1 MSTAQQHRAP
11 AANHIARNQTLLVIV
26 AAGLIMS
33 AAMGVRQTFGLFIG
47 PFSFDRGMPV
57 TLIAFAIALHNLV
70 WGLAQPFAGAA
81 ADRHGAAPVVAFGA
95 ATFAAGLA
103 LAASASSGWALVL
116 GLGVLVGIGISCT
129 SFGVVLSAVG
139 RVASAEQRS
148 LAMGIASAGGSLGQV
163 LMVPLTQAVREHG
176 GAGTSLIVLAFVM
189 LAAAPLGIV
198 LDRRGNAGAGADK
211 GAARNAPD
219 STAASASSA
228 TSPARLPAPASS
240 VSTSAETTSSASA
253 SSAHAPASPSALS
266 PSLREALAQ
275 AARHRGYRLLTIGFF
290 TCGFQLAFIAT
301 HLPGYLFLCHMP
313 VGLGATALALIGLF
327 NMAGSW
333 ACGWLGGRFRQ
344 QYVLGWLYL
353 IRGAAIAAFFVLPKS
368 TLSVVLFAA
377 VMGLTWLG
385 TVPLT
390 SGLVAKVF
398 GTRHLGTLF
407 GVCFLSHQLGSFL
420 GAWLGGF
427 VFDVTGSYSLV
438 WGATAAAGLAAALL
452 HFPIDDTVATDGTR
466 IASAAARA

>member
-1 MSTAQQHRAP
+1 MSTALRHP
-11 AANHIARNQTLLVIV
+11 AQPFKSHLLLVI
-26 AAGLIMS
+26 AAAALVMS

-47 PFSFDRGMPV
+47 PFSFDRGVPV

-70 WGLAQPFAGAA
+70 WGFAQPFAGAA

-95 ATFAAGLA
+95 AVFAAGLA
-103 LAASASSGWALVL
+103 LAAASSSGWMLVL
-116 GLGVLVGIGISCT
+116 GLGVLVGVGISCT

-139 RVASAEQRS
+139 RVASAQQRS
-148 LAMGIASAGGSLGQV
+148 LAMGLASAGGSLGQV
-163 LMVPLTQAVREHG
+163 LMVPLAQTVRLDSG
-176 GAGTSLIVLAFVM
+176 VGTSLLVLAFVM
-189 LAAAPLGIV
+189 LLAAPLGIV
-198 LDRRGNAGAGADK
+198 LDRRGRAQPA
-211 GAARNAPD
+211 NAPRAVAATTRT
-219 STAASASSA
+219 SITAAK
-228 TSPARLPAPASS
+228 PCEMQPASLRA
-240 VSTSAETTSSASA
+240 TLAYAS
-253 SSAHAPASPSALS
+253 
-266 PSLREALAQ
+266 
-275 AARHRGYRLLTIGFF
+275 RHRGYRLLTLGFF

-313 VGLGATALALIGLF
+313 IGLGATALSLIGLF

-333 ACGWLGGRFRQ
+333 ACGWLGGRYRQ
-344 QYVLGWLYL
+344 QIVLGWLYL
-353 IRGAAIAAFFVLPKS
+353 IRGAAIAAFFLLPK
-368 TLSVVLFAA
+368 TTTSVVLFAA

-407 GVCFLSHQLGSFL
+407 GVVFLSHQLGSFL

-438 WGATAAAGLAAALL
+438 WGATALASLFAALL
-452 HFPIDDTVATDGTR
+452 HFPIDDTVVEDAKLPVE
-466 IASAAARA
+466 AARA